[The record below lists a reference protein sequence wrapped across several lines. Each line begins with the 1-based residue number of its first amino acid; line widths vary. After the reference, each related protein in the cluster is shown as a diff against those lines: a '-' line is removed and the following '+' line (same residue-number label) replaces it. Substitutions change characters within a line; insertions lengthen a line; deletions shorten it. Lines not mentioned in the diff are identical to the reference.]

1 MHELV
6 TLEQFNGVMRVVA
19 LAGLPLGA
27 ALGALLAAL
36 TRDRLRLAQGP
47 ALGLL
52 GPLAGLAW
60 LLFRWTVR
68 IDPATHYVGLY
79 RPGVLALDVVVFLAA
94 GVGLGL
100 LYRRVFRRS

>member
-1 MHELV
+1 
-6 TLEQFNGVMRVVA
+6 MRLVA

-27 ALGALLAAL
+27 ALGALAAAV
-36 TRDRLRLAQGP
+36 THQRFRLAQGL

-60 LLFRWTVR
+60 LLFSWTVR

-79 RPGVLALDVVVFLAA
+79 RPSVLALEVVVFLAA

-100 LYRRVFRRS
+100 LYRRVFAERS